1 MEEKHGKSFDNLPPG
16 YRFEPYIK
24 ELINHYLKPK
34 INGLDLPMNPIH
46 ELDHINVYGSPED
59 LTAKFKPQGNGKN
72 KKWYFFTSR
81 NRKYKN
87 GKRPDRSAGD
97 GYWKATGIDKPVK
110 DDDGTLIGHQRALV
124 YFKLNPNKKNKDDK
138 DEKTP
143 WHMLELRVHD
153 DEPKATPK
161 RKRDHQ
167 DTITTSMV
175 LDYVIYRIHY
185 KEVAKKEKK
194 AVQVAE
200 NEEAEIPN
208 MEEANVNDH
217 EQEINNEGAPV
228 PLYDPFVN
236 NYLLDDPSVNNY
248 LLDDPSINNYLLDD
262 PSVNNNYYNTNSSSN
277 TFDTH
282 SNYQFLGYDYELV
295 NNNNLIDGS
304 NIQSDSIYGGLQDLV
319 PGLNLPC
326 NSIYGDFQD
335 LGSDSYL
342 QRNSIYGGAQDLM
355 PSSNLPSNSI
365 YGGLPDLMPDSNL
378 QCNSIYGAVQ
388 DLLPDSNL
396 PCNSIYGAVQDL
408 VPDSSSV

>member
-1 MEEKHGKSFDNLPPG
+1 MEKKPGESFDNLPPG
-16 YRFEPYIK
+16 YRFEPYTK

-34 INGLDLPMNPIH
+34 INGFDLPMNPIH
-46 ELDHINVYGSPED
+46 EIDHINVYGGPED

-87 GKRPDRSAGD
+87 GKRPDRTAGD

-124 YFKLNPNKKNKDDK
+124 YFKINPNKKNKDDK
-138 DEKTP
+138 DEKTQ
-143 WHMLELRVHD
+143 WHMLELRVRD
-153 DEPKATPK
+153 DEPKVTPK

-167 DTITTSMV
+167 DCTSMV
-175 LDYVIYRIHY
+175 LDYVIYRIHH

-208 MEEANVNDH
+208 TEANVNNH

-228 PLYDPFVN
+228 PHY
-236 NYLLDDPSVNNY
+236 
-248 LLDDPSINNYLLDD
+248 DPSINNYLLDD

-277 TFDTH
+277 TFFDTN

-304 NIQSDSIYGGLQDLV
+304 NIQCDSIYGGLQDLV

-342 QRNSIYGGAQDLM
+342 QCNSIYGGVQDLM
-355 PSSNLPSNSI
+355 PSSNLPCNSI

-378 QCNSIYGAVQ
+378 QCNSIYGVVQ
-388 DLLPDSNL
+388 DLVPDSNL
-396 PCNSIYGAVQDL
+396 PCNSIYGGL